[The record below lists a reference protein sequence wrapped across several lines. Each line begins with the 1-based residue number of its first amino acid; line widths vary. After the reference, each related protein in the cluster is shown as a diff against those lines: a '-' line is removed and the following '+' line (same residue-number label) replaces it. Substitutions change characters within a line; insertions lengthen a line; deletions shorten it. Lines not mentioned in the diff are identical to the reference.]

1 LTTDTTYLTSQG
13 DTLDFVC
20 WKFYGQQSG
29 AVESVLAAN
38 AGLADLGPVLPI
50 NTRITLPALTKPAQE
65 VQPIRLWS

>member
-1 LTTDTTYLTSQG
+1 MTTDTTYLTSQG

-50 NTRITLPALTKPAQE
+50 NTRIILPELTKPAQE